1 MVDVGG
7 QRAER
12 RKWIHCFEE
21 VTAII
26 YCVALN
32 EYETPSSAA
41 NLTDMT

>member
-32 EYETPSSAA
+32 EYVVFLKFKP
-41 NLTDMT
+41 L